1 MKLFAGAAIGLLLVA
16 ALFILFYLK
25 LWYDVSRFSFSI
37 PMGGQD
43 AIWNYTIYNPV
54 FWALA
59 VFVFGAGVYFA
70 THHRLLN

>member
-1 MKLFAGAAIGLLLVA
+1 MRLITGAAIGLVLVA

-37 PMGGQD
+37 PMGGTS
-43 AIWNYTIYNPV
+43 ALWNSTVYSPL
-54 FWALA
+54 FWTLA
-59 VFVFGAGVYFA
+59 VLVFGAGVYFT